1 MSLRT
6 HALACIRKLQ
16 PTYAGRLPLRSFY
29 FQKMIFAY
37 LKGYIFYFN
46 IPQINL
52 ISDWAVNWP
61 WALEF
66 EHHQGMGARVIG
78 VQNTVSTDA
87 PLLIC
92 ELR

>member
-16 PTYAGRLPLRSFY
+16 PTYAGRLPLWSFY

-52 ISDWAVNWP
+52 ISDWTLNWSWP
-61 WALEF
+61 
-66 EHHQGMGARVIG
+66 
-78 VQNTVSTDA
+78 
-87 PLLIC
+87 
-92 ELR
+92 